1 MKILRIKPYGIL
13 TNETSLHYTV
23 FHTFV
28 PQQITMEHVTEVI
41 QLNHMD
47 DNSGGVWIMWQ
58 PFQQV
63 CSVGNF

>member
-1 MKILRIKPYGIL
+1 MKILCIKLYGTL
-13 TNETSLHYTV
+13 MNETSLRYTV
-23 FHTFV
+23 FHTSV

-41 QLNHMD
+41 LLNHMD
-47 DNSGGVWIMWQ
+47 DNTGGVWIKWQ